1 MLDKVFDSLAHHL
14 GANTETIGVMWQE
27 LESAYSGP
35 KRFYH
40 NLGHLR
46 HMYQLLEPQ
55 LTSAQ
60 NPDALLIALFYHDAV
75 YNPRRTNNELK
86 SANLLSRRLVAV
98 RQPESFIE
106 TAMGLILATQ
116 THDARGDHDTALFL
130 DADLAILGSAH
141 PEYVQ
146 YAEAIRKEFSMFP
159 DWIYRPAR
167 TKVLQRFLARPA
179 IFLSPVFYPQFEAT
193 ARQNLEWEIGQLHH
207 G

>member
-1 MLDKVFDSLAHHL
+1 
-14 GANTETIGVMWQE
+14 
-27 LESAYSGP
+27 
-35 KRFYH
+35 
-40 NLGHLR
+40 
-46 HMYQLLEPQ
+46 MYQLLEPH
-55 LTSAQ
+55 LPSAQ

-86 SANLLSRRLVAV
+86 SANLLSRRLVAI

-167 TKVLQRFLARPA
+167 TKVLQRFLARSA